1 MKYLF
6 PAKNADW
13 NTTLE
18 SRFGRAAGFVL
29 YDEEKDSLLFIENP
43 NQNEGHGVGI
53 QAAQT
58 VIQAG
63 ADVIVTSGPVGPK
76 ATEVL
81 SQVNMKIIPDC
92 GEITLKE
99 ALKKAKS

>member
-13 NTTLE
+13 NVKLE

-29 YDEEKDSLLFIENP
+29 YDDATDNLSFIENP

-58 VIQAG
+58 AIQAG
-63 ADVIVTSGPVGPK
+63 AEVVVAAGPVGPK
-76 ATEVL
+76 ATDVL
-81 SQVNMKIIPDC
+81 IQGNVKIIPDC

-99 ALKKAKS
+99 ALAKAKA

>member
-13 NTTLE
+13 NTRLE

-29 YDEEKDSLLFIENP
+29 YDDAKDSLAFIENP

-58 VIQAG
+58 AIQSG
-63 ADVIVTSGPVGPK
+63 AEVVVASGPVGPK
-76 ATEVL
+76 ASEVL
-81 SQVNMKIIPDC
+81 NQANVKIIADC

-99 ALKKAKS
+99 ALDKAKP

>member
-6 PAKNADW
+6 PAKKADW
-13 NTTLE
+13 NTILE

-29 YDEEKDSLLFIENP
+29 YDEENDRLSFIENP

-58 VIQAG
+58 AIQSG
-63 ADVIVTSGPVGPK
+63 AELVFASGPVGPK

-81 SQVNMKIIPDC
+81 SQANVKIIPDC

-99 ALKKAKS
+99 ALEKAKA